1 MSTRQVA
8 IAVGVTDQTV
18 SNWETGQRT
27 PRLSPT
33 QMFKLCQVL
42 NCELKDLADKE
53 PQNNPS
59 C

>member
-1 MSTRQVA
+1 MA